1 MSDMV
6 LEKALELGKL
16 IAESDKYK
24 TMREKEAAM
33 MSDVDAIMFIE
44 KFQGLQQQHQMLRM
58 QGHELTEEQLNEVYA
73 LEDQMMSHPL
83 IREFAE
89 IQENFQKFLGQ
100 VNERISEGIEGKPP
114 ESHGSCG
121 CSSCGPSS

>member
-33 MSDVDAIMFIE
+33 MSDVDAIMLIE

-58 QGHELTEEQLNEVYA
+58 QGKDLTEEQLNEVYA
-73 LEDQMMSHPL
+73 MEEQMMSNPL

-114 ESHGSCG
+114 ESHSCS